1 MAAPRDGVHAVR
13 GISGDKEQDVTSIGK
28 SLYWIG
34 VALAACT
41 AVLALQFIASETVTA
56 WFSASAVGWLVA
68 LGVAFVLARRHGL
81 FAIVGALFAA
91 LVLGRL
97 YGTFRPEGG
106 ANMTNDPLLLAETG
120 PGVPG
125 VMWAATALALV
136 LVLWIAD
143 FIRSNRKNTPW
154 GPVSD
159 ETWALFFIRN
169 YVGMMFIAHFCGHI
183 FAGPAQFAIFES
195 YFGSIGLQP
204 AAAMVVL
211 GGISEVVAGIGL
223 CLGLFTRFA
232 ALIGASFLFFS
243 MLWGEH
249 FPIGYIWILP
259 NGGWEFGIF
268 WAVMVAVFVVLG
280 GGTLSLDRIRRAG
293 KHGAAALHQP
303 LSKGTT

>member
-1 MAAPRDGVHAVR
+1 M
-13 GISGDKEQDVTSIGK
+13 SSIEK

-34 VALAACT
+34 VAIAACT
-41 AVLALQFIASETVTA
+41 AALAIEFITTETVSG
-56 WFSASAVGWLVA
+56 WFSASAIGWLV
-68 LGVAFVLARRHGL
+68 VLAGALVLAPRHGL

-91 LVLGRL
+91 IVLGRL
-97 YGTFRPEGG
+97 YGTFRPVGG
-106 ANMTNDPLLLAETG
+106 VNTTNDPLLLAETG

-125 VMWAATALALV
+125 VMWAATALSLV
-136 LVLWIAD
+136 LLLWIAN
-143 FIRSNRKNTPW
+143 FARTNRQHTPW
-154 GPVSD
+154 GTVTD

-169 YVGMMFIAHFCGHI
+169 YVGMMFIAHFSGHI
-183 FAGPAQFAIFES
+183 FAGPAQFAIFEA
-195 YFGSIGLQP
+195 YFGSIGLHP

-223 CLGLFTRFA
+223 CLGLFTRLS

-268 WAVMVAVFVVLG
+268 WAVMVAAFVVLG
-280 GGTLSLDRIRRAG
+280 GGTLSLDRIRR
-293 KHGAAALHQP
+293 GARVSAV
-303 LSKGTT
+303 KT